1 MHVPYMTGG
10 REGRQRDSGR
20 QGVKVRKKETV
31 TRKMKEKSGWNERK
45 GADVGFAKILCGR
58 EERMRPGTCGSRP
71 HPISPHYIISLI
83 SITSHAS
90 FSPFHLLIEVLHG
103 LGENRE
109 RERKREG
116 GRGSEWL
123 QTWATHSLTE
133 NGNDI
138 RRNRVLE
145 ASLSFHVSQHFLL
158 LSFYF

>member
-1 MHVPYMTGG
+1 MTLCERPTHWFPQNPLSFIFNEKLLIIQAQLHTVHVPYMTGG

-116 GRGSEWL
+116 GGGVSGCKHGPL
-123 QTWATHSLTE
+123 TH
-133 NGNDI
+133 
-138 RRNRVLE
+138 
-145 ASLSFHVSQHFLL
+145 
-158 LSFYF
+158 